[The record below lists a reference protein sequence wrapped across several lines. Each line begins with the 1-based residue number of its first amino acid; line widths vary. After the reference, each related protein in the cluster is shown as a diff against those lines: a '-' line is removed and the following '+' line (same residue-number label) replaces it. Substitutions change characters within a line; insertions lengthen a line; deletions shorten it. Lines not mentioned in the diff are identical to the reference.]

1 MPVYLYKALDTHR
14 STVDGILTANT
25 PYEARAQL
33 RQRGLQVISVSEQT
47 RTAFGRK
54 RSGAFGRK
62 NAAKLVAV
70 MNELATLL
78 GTGIP
83 LLDSLKSV
91 SDQQP
96 RRIRLA
102 LTQLQDRVAQGTSLA
117 DAMSEQP
124 DTFDLLCIRMTE
136 VGENSGTL
144 DSTLRH
150 WAEYRERSLLFRDRV
165 VTALTYPAFVAVVG
179 VIVTIFLMT
188 FVLPMLLESLVES
201 GKTLPIPTRIAKS
214 VSDLFVHYGPEL
226 LIGVLISGVGMFLFL
241 RTRRGV
247 RLWHTFQLKL
257 PLFGELSRKQAVSRI
272 AFLIATLTKSGIP
285 FLQGLE
291 LASKSAENQIIRDA
305 LTEAAD
311 AVRSGRDIAPALEK
325 TGAFPMSV
333 IQVFSVG
340 QASGHLDE
348 MLGRLA
354 SDYDR
359 QVTRSTERLTAVLE
373 PILILTLAFFVGFIL
388 FATLLPILE
397 AGNVL

>member
-1 MPVYLYKALDTHR
+1 MPVYIYKALDVH
-14 STVDGILTANT
+14 SAAVGGILMANT
-25 PYEARAQL
+25 PYEARAEL
-33 RQRGLQVISVSEQT
+33 RQRGLKVISVTEQT
-47 RTAFGRK
+47 HGRVGGLFF
-54 RSGAFGRK
+54 RSSARQY
-62 NAAKLVAV
+62 ATKLVGV
-70 MNELATLL
+70 MNELVTLL

-91 SDQQP
+91 SCQQP

-102 LTQLQDRVAQGTSLA
+102 LTRLQDRVAQGASLA

-124 DTFDLLCIRMTE
+124 EMFELLCVRMTE
-136 VGENSGTL
+136 VGENTGTL

-150 WAEYRERSLLFRDRV
+150 WAEYKERSLLFRDRV
-165 VTALTYPAFVAVVG
+165 TTALIYPVFVTVVG
-179 VIVTIFLMT
+179 VFVTVFLMT
-188 FVLPMLLESLVES
+188 FVLPMLLDSLLES
-201 GKTLPIPTRIAKS
+201 GKTLPLPTRIAKWT
-214 VSDLFVHYGPEL
+214 SDLLVHYGLEIFAGL
-226 LIGVLISGVGMFLFL
+226 LLSVTGVVLFV
-241 RTRRGV
+241 RTTRGK
-247 RLWHTFQLKL
+247 RLWHKFLLKL
-257 PLFGELSRKQAVSRI
+257 PVFGELTRKQAVSRV
-272 AFLIATLTKSGIP
+272 AFLIATLTKSGVP

-291 LASKSAENQIIRDA
+291 LASKSAENQILRDA

-325 TGAFPMSV
+325 TNVFPMSV

-348 MLGRLA
+348 MLERLA

-359 QVTRSTERLTAVLE
+359 QVARSTERLTAVLE
-373 PILILTLAFFVGFIL
+373 PVLILVLAFFVGFIL